1 MTLYLIYML
10 HILVW
15 DRARWLWCNLK
26 SSVIQKFA
34 WNDQKKSKRNLSWG
48 TGVMVEIQTYTLADK
63 SVAELTY
70 TLRETFVLSIWKVS
84 VSV

>member
-1 MTLYLIYML
+1 
-10 HILVW
+10 
-15 DRARWLWCNLK
+15 
-26 SSVIQKFA
+26 
-34 WNDQKKSKRNLSWG
+34 
-48 TGVMVEIQTYTLADK
+48 MVEIQTYTLADK